1 MYRLLTRFSILLAN
15 RRLSNHL
22 CRTRMVAQPEGAKS
36 YLSLVDAIRKL
47 HLEGGFLA
55 FYKGESGDSSLLSA
69 FFIVSSII

>member
-1 MYRLLTRFSILLAN
+1 
-15 RRLSNHL
+15 
-22 CRTRMVAQPEGAKS
+22 MVAQPEGAKS